1 MAINNIAPGCGKALD
16 KKHNYPNTHFFKIEL
31 QIVNSFALPQ

>member
-16 KKHNYPNTHFFKIEL
+16 KKHNYPNTRFKIEL
-31 QIVNSFALPQ
+31 QIVNSLALLQ